1 MGLTREQRIEAIVG
15 FRFTERQA
23 RFLELVMRHG
33 GVCVPRQYARF
44 AGVANGGESAMSS
57 SRSSCS
63 AGGPFASTASTTERR
78 CTRSITDAYTKRLA
92 RPTAGIDEP
101 SRRAKPSSG

>member
-1 MGLTREQRIEAIVG
+1 MGLTREERVQSIID

-44 AGVANGGESAMSS
+44 AGIANGG
-57 SRSSCS
+57 
-63 AGGPFASTASTTERR
+63 
-78 CTRSITDAYTKRLA
+78 
-92 RPTAGIDEP
+92 
-101 SRRAKPSSG
+101 